1 MCVFCSLSAL
11 RAHMSDLDMCA
22 MAHLNLRSVYLFA
35 GLVCPVKCDEALPL
49 LGAHRD
55 MRLLCS
61 RVHAPCRLWL
71 SPSAFFI
78 LWL

>member
-22 MAHLNLRSVYLFA
+22 MGHLNLRTVYLFA
-35 GLVCPVKCDEALPL
+35 GLVCTVKCDEALPL
-49 LGAHRD
+49 LDAHRD
-55 MRLLCS
+55 MGLLCS

-71 SPSAFFI
+71 SPPALFI